1 MNDKA
6 IIDALKEYGGFT
18 EDQIKNQIIKWDSG
32 IELQIKDL
40 PMNARGCYNDCWPGE
55 GNKPIQINKA
65 LAEQLQTATG
75 DDKKAAILAVL
86 MTLLHETVHYGDWTN
101 SNGNLGK
108 NSKKYNTKYGVEA
121 EESEIGKIFEI
132 EAFWG
137 GDYESYYDFKD
148 SDDWN
153 MNASKEVIK
162 RREATDKDKK
172 ELSTG
177 TQNIINDI
185 TEKNPNVKV
194 YIIE

>member
-1 MNDKA
+1 
-6 IIDALKEYGGFT
+6 
-18 EDQIKNQIIKWDSG
+18 
-32 IELQIKDL
+32 
-40 PMNARGCYNDCWPGE
+40 
-55 GNKPIQINKA
+55 
-65 LAEQLQTATG
+65 
-75 DDKKAAILAVL
+75 

-137 GDYESYYDFKD
+137 GDYESYYDLKD